1 MFVYPK
7 INYGAVMSRGKI
19 FSSLVPGLISQRIK
33 SLSWIQLW
41 YSDTNIDY
49 TLDNPRHGRISS
61 LCNAQQ
67 GNSLSKETWL
77 TSSQTKLNHS
87 SIQERPWGFSY
98 RPKNVVKSRLSFD
111 NSLCPVFKLAGYQ
124 RTAKDNASTMPRSLL
139 SHLWLLLRKM
149 FPPMW
154 ARIVILNKLKWK
166 AWAILSEFS
175 SMECSVIKDYPR
187 LRRIQK
193 EGQEWKGWPIS

>member
-87 SIQERPWGFSY
+87 SIQERPWGLTY

-124 RTAKDNASTMPRSLL
+124 RTAKDCKGQCQYNAKVTPVTPVIAPTQNVPPDVST
-139 SHLWLLLRKM
+139 HCN
-149 FPPMW
+149 F
-154 ARIVILNKLKWK
+154 
-166 AWAILSEFS
+166 E
-175 SMECSVIKDYPR
+175 
-187 LRRIQK
+187 
-193 EGQEWKGWPIS
+193 

>member
-1 MFVYPK
+1 MFALIFLIVFGENCIHLIFVEKKPYLKSPPANNLRRQLLSEIVKQMFVYPK

-124 RTAKDNASTMPRSLL
+124 RTAKDNASTMQGHSCHTCDCSYAKCSPRCEHAL
-139 SHLWLLLRKM
+139 
-149 FPPMW
+149 
-154 ARIVILNKLKWK
+154 
-166 AWAILSEFS
+166 
-175 SMECSVIKDYPR
+175 
-187 LRRIQK
+187 
-193 EGQEWKGWPIS
+193 